1 MSVRYA
7 IKQVKLVRAVGFSFG
22 LSAFEKMLFT
32 WDTTNLCIIFRWWHI
47 RSTFSLLISL
57 LGVVAITAGYEGIR
71 SLARRYES
79 WVEKQQASITRRN
92 QEEVGQRAHI
102 IKAALYAFQYFYAF
116 MLMLLFMTYNGWV
129 MISVGVGAFKE
140 VQYLEGHGTLE
151 SGTCRKL
158 DFSAID

>member
-1 MSVRYA
+1 MDHSHMDHSMH
-7 IKQVKLVRAVGFSFG
+7 GMGMDMGGDSCNMN
-22 LSAFEKMLFT
+22 MLFT

-129 MISVGVGAFKE
+129 MISVGVGAFVGFLIFGKNLSASKE
-140 VQYLEGHGTLE
+140 TACH
-151 SGTCRKL
+151 
-158 DFSAID
+158 